1 MQRIL
6 HVDMD
11 AFFAAIERLRH
22 PELEGQPLIVGGR
35 GDPFARGVVSTA
47 SYEARP
53 FGIHSGMA
61 LRTAYH
67 RCPQAVF
74 LPVDF
79 DLYVEVSARIKKLLR
94 RFSRRIEDAGLDE
107 AYLDISESPGRPRTI
122 ARAIKALILRETGLT
137 CSVGVGPNKLLA
149 KIASDMEK
157 PDGLTIL
164 RRADLK
170 HRVWALPASKLPGV
184 GPKTEV
190 RLAELGVATVGDL
203 AAFPLPALQE
213 HLGRAHGQS
222 LHEEAWGID
231 ESPIVTV
238 WKPKS
243 MSRQITFERDVTSR
257 PRLAE
262 TLRGLAREL
271 AAEAKAER
279 YLARTVAARVRF
291 RDFETVSRQT
301 TLPSP
306 TDSAAVIERAVLD
319 CFGRVDLIKPVRL
332 VGARIGR
339 LAPVRRPRSVR
350 RARGKERGVPA
361 PQRNDAAGHAKPLR
375 PQAAPRH
382 DDTARTQSDG
392 RTGRTRPC
400 RSSSC

>member
-1 MQRIL
+1 MRRIL

-22 PELEGQPLIVGGR
+22 PELEGKPLIVGGR
-35 GDPFARGVVSTA
+35 GDPFARGVVATA

-79 DLYVEVSARIKKLLR
+79 DHYVAVSGRIKRLLR

-107 AYLDISESPGRPRTI
+107 AYLDISDAPEHPRSV
-122 ARAIKALILRETGLT
+122 ARAIKALIRRETGLT

-170 HRVWALPASKLPGV
+170 RRVWPLPASKLPGV
-184 GPKTEV
+184 GPKTEA
-190 RLAELGVATVGDL
+190 RLAGLGVTTIGDL
-203 AAFPLPALQE
+203 AAFPSPKLQE
-213 HLGRAHGQS
+213 HLGRAHGQG

-231 ESPIVTV
+231 ESPIVTA
-238 WKPKS
+238 WKPTS
-243 MSRQITFERDVTSR
+243 MSRQITFERDVTGR
-257 PRLAE
+257 ARLAQ

-301 TLPSP
+301 TLASP
-306 TDSAAVIERAVLD
+306 TDQAAVIERAVLD
-319 CFGRVDLIKPVRL
+319 CFGRVELIKPVRL

-339 LAPVRRPRSVR
+339 LIPVKRPRPVRRPRGREAAGPAR
-350 RARGKERGVPA
+350 RRR
-361 PQRNDAAGHAKPLR
+361 DAAGHAKPLR
-375 PQAAPRH
+375 PRAAPRH
-382 DDTARTQSDG
+382 DETARRDS
-392 RTGRTRPC
+392 
-400 RSSSC
+400 